1 MSGSISFNGL
11 PVSIRVPGTYVEID
25 NSRAVRGL
33 SAWPARALLAGQR
46 LATGTAPAGVPVRVT
61 SAEQARTLFGRASM
75 LAQMAAAWF
84 RANSTTET
92 WALPINENGAGVQAS
107 SIMAFGG
114 TATAAG
120 TVSLLIHGSRVEV
133 GIASGTAAA
142 AVATAVAAA
151 ITANADVLV
160 TAAAVATNVTVT
172 ARARGLEG
180 NSIDLRHS
188 AAPNEALPAGI
199 TLTIPAMAG
208 GTTSPSVDFG
218 TALDALGDVWFT
230 DIISNWNDV
239 GVIGVL
245 EARLTSQ
252 FGPMQMRDCHV
263 WLGRPEA
270 TFSALASFGAARNS
284 PHVSIMG
291 YRNSPTPPWEWAA
304 VLGAVSIAA
313 LTIDPARPVQ
323 TLALPGLIAPV
334 AASRFTWSE
343 RDLLLRD
350 GISTFRVDDGGNVLI
365 ERVITTYQTSPAGAD
380 DVSYLDVETMK
391 TLAFLRYDLRQMIA
405 LRYPRHKL
413 ADDGTNFARGQAV
426 ATPGL
431 IRAEIVARAIQW
443 EAAGLVEGIDLFK
456 RDIIVVR
463 NPNDPNRVDALLP
476 PDIVNQLRVV
486 AAQIQFLL

>member
-1 MSGSISFNGL
+1 MSGSVSFNGI

-25 NSRAVRGL
+25 SSRAVRGL
-33 SAWPARALLAGQR
+33 SAWPAKVLIVGQR
-46 LATGTAPAGVPVRVT
+46 LTAGTAAAGVPVRVT

-75 LAQMAAAWF
+75 LAQMCAAWF
-84 RANSTTET
+84 RANTVTET
-92 WALPINENGAGVQAS
+92 WALPINEPSGGVTAS
-107 SIMAFGG
+107 AVLAVGG

-120 TVSLLIHGSRVEV
+120 TISLLIHGRRVDV
-133 GIASGTAAA
+133 AVASGTAAA
-142 AVATAVAAA
+142 AVATAIGAA
-151 ITANADVLV
+151 INANLDLLV
-160 TAAAVATNVTVT
+160 TAAVATTNVTVT

-180 NSIDLRHS
+180 NAIDIRHS
-188 AAPNEALPAGI
+188 AGANEALPAGI
-199 TLTIPAMAG
+199 TLTTPAMAG
-208 GTTSPSVDFG
+208 GTLAPTADLG

-230 DIISNWNDV
+230 DIISNWSDV
-239 GVIGVL
+239 GVLAAL
-245 EARLTSQ
+245 ESRLSSQ
-252 FGPMQMRDCHV
+252 FGPMQMRDCHAWV
-263 WLGRPEA
+263 ARPEA
-270 TFSALASFGAARNS
+270 TFSALATYGAARNS

-291 YRNSPTPPWEWAA
+291 YRNSPTPPWEWAS
-304 VLGAVSIAA
+304 VLGAVCIPA
-313 LTIDPARPVQ
+313 LAIDPARPVQ

-365 ERVITTYQTSPAGAD
+365 ERVVTTYQTSPAGAED
-380 DVSYLDVETMK
+380 ISYLDVETMK

-443 EAAGLVEGIDLFK
+443 ESAGLVEGIEGFK

-463 NPNDPNRVDALLP
+463 SATDPNRVDALLP